1 MVSGSPTTDE
11 VVDCYRTWS
20 TLTAWILHPSPC
32 GSHLC
37 ILLHTWHYTRGVQ
50 QRYYPGIGHGHPYW
64 WRFRLAPVDR
74 WIHYWWIAPPGQYWI
89 FQALIAVM
97 PFPVSWYR
105 TLSQG
110 LWIPH
115 WKEHT
120 DCTSLWW
127 PPDRR
132 IRISSTHKWCQQ
144 LRHSRDDL
152 WPALV
157 TNMETSCAPL
167 MGDSVEVW
175 GRWLRSPLA
184 SSTGIPAFDWPCSPG
199 ASTRLSIYGTHKTML
214 GVFLVYK
221 THQMFV
227 IGRLPTALIVVGRT
241 GYA

>member
-1 MVSGSPTTDE
+1 MAAIGTFHLLSCIDLKWCLVVQRLMRSLIVIELEVLWQLEYCIHHRVVVIYVYFFILDTTPEAFNKDIIQGSDTAIHTDDDS
-11 VVDCYRTWS
+11 VWLQ
-20 TLTAWILHPSPC
+20 LTGEFII
-32 GSHLC
+32 GE
-37 ILLHTWHYTRGVQ
+37 LL
-50 QRYYPGIGHGHPYW
+50 
-64 WRFRLAPVDR
+64 
-74 WIHYWWIAPPGQYWI
+74 PGQYWI

-97 PFPVSWYR
+97 PFPVCWYR

-199 ASTRLSIYGTHKTML
+199 VSTRLSIYGTHKTDAWC
-214 GVFLVYK
+214 
-221 THQMFV
+221 TP
-227 IGRLPTALIVVGRT
+227 RL
-241 GYA
+241 